1 MPIRIDR
8 KVLSITISIALLTA
22 SLAAQQ
28 KNQLAQVRVEQGWLS
43 GMLDFSDKI
52 LNSFEEGI
60 NVRALT
66 SHQGKSFGIQK

>member
-8 KVLSITISIALLTA
+8 KGSQHHHLHRVADRKSRS
-22 SLAAQQ
+22 
-28 KNQLAQVRVEQGWLS
+28 KRNQLAQVRVEQVGS
-43 GMLDFSDKI
+43 PACSIFRQI